1 MLDRLQC
8 DHRNQGV
15 DAVSRHICVNV
26 RCEYT
31 PEHMAE
37 YSSMY
42 VSSRGS
48 PEHRFD
54 SHLGSAAAE
63 LVAAASAVAEP
74 LELVPAQRHLDKER
88 VGAQS

>member
-1 MLDRLQC
+1 
-8 DHRNQGV
+8 
-15 DAVSRHICVNV
+15 
-26 RCEYT
+26 
-31 PEHMAE
+31 
-37 YSSMY
+37 MY

-74 LELVPAQRHLDKER
+74 LELVPAQRRLDKER
-88 VGAQS
+88 VGAQSWIWHSTSSVERRLNSNESIH